1 MLIRSQNKE
10 ILVNFNVSAG
20 IEIAEGTTKT
30 VITSYITGCSYLL
43 GEYPTKE
50 KALKVL
56 DMIQEVYS
64 DFEASK
70 IISTGLAAAAW
81 AGDYDTPENAAG
93 VVETLKEY
101 TEVIKGA
108 MVFQM
113 PQDSEV
119 K

>member
-10 ILVNFNVSAG
+10 ILVNFNVSAV

-50 KALKVL
+50 KAIKVL
-56 DMIQEVYS
+56 DMIQKAYTGCIAINSISAGLTANEVFS
-64 DFEASK
+64 IDVSENKEELAKMTEA
-70 IISTGLAAAAW
+70 
-81 AGDYDTPENAAG
+81 
-93 VVETLKEY
+93 
-101 TEVIKGA
+101 IKR
-108 MVFQM
+108 VNIFQM

-119 K
+119 GK